1 MASKI
6 DQQYKGKTIKELTSP
21 TLKDIKDA
29 AKHIASKAIRT
40 PLVRLNYNT
49 VNKTQLDHEVCNY
62 AS

>member
-29 AKHIASKAIRT
+29 AKNIASKAIRT
-40 PLVRLNYNT
+40 PLVRLNRNT
-49 VNKTQLDHEVCNY
+49 VNKSQLDHEVCNY
-62 AS
+62 TS